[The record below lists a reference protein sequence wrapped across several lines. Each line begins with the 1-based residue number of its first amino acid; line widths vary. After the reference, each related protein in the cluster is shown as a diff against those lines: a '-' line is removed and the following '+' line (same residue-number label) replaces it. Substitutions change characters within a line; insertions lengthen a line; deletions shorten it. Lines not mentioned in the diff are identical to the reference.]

1 MIYRILTLIA
11 FVAVTSFAQ
20 LAPEPQVAD
29 IKLMMDSTTNQ
40 PMKMDFSKHLSGI
53 SDPGI
58 LFSHFSNRP
67 LLIYYFS
74 PKCPHCQKHFPEIQ
88 NLIKRGK
95 ANMMKYYDTQY
106 PNIIKEA
113 KRLESVHQFEEA
125 LVQVMAIPLCSKGG
139 DAASKYA
146 LQLYMKYL
154 DRLNLYLLNQARALW
169 AANQDQATAYEV
181 CSMLAQIDPDSKCY
195 GDAAKLMKEVK
206 AQVRSDIDLEM
217 RVKYKDEID
226 LEKARIAAARAVGV
240 AFGNGQKPTTT
251 NIAWLR

>member
-1 MIYRILTLIA
+1 MVYRILTLIA

-88 NLIKRGK
+88 NLIKEYESKGLTGIAIGLNGGIKKNDIRLFIDQYHAVIPVFQDTDSKFGPAYGTGYIPVVYLVQK
-95 ANMMKYYDTQY
+95 DGTFYRYETLNEANM
-106 PNIIKEA
+106 N
-113 KRLESVHQFEEA
+113 H
-125 LVQVMAIPLCSKGG
+125 
-139 DAASKYA
+139 
-146 LQLYMKYL
+146 
-154 DRLNLYLLNQARALW
+154 LL
-169 AANQDQATAYEV
+169 
-181 CSMLAQIDPDSKCY
+181 K
-195 GDAAKLMKEVK
+195 
-206 AQVRSDIDLEM
+206 
-217 RVKYKDEID
+217 
-226 LEKARIAAARAVGV
+226 
-240 AFGNGQKPTTT
+240 FT
-251 NIAWLR
+251 NTSLK